1 MPRRRDDDAPSH
13 ARARSRRR
21 RGRGDASETR
31 RKKRPLPEASGRVAR
46 ERRRARGPIAAA
58 PPVDLIRV
66 DIMAARGG
74 ANASVHA
81 RTRENARAL
90 VVRSRARRARGEG
103 DAGWTRRGAIRS
115 PANEGVGES
124 DEDDDEGSTVRAR
137 ARESARRV
145 ASTSVSTATVRAR
158 GVGRVKTATRG
169 GRRGGGGGGARRGDE
184 RARVDFAVVGSGIAG
199 LSYAL
204 DAAEHGDVAVI
215 TKARAF
221 EAATSYAQGGIS
233 AVVDKLDSVDEH
245 VRDTCVAGGYLCDE
259 RAVRVMVED
268 SKSAVETLIE
278 RGTRF
283 TRDAMDGSL
292 HLAREGGHSRH
303 RIVHADDMTGK
314 EIERALLEAARA
326 HPRIQFHEY
335 HFAME
340 LLKTRDG
347 ERCAGVLVVDEARG
361 VTKEFVATSTVL
373 ACGGA
378 GHLFPSTTNPAV
390 STGDGIAMATRAGV
404 AVANMEFMQF
414 HPTALYTGEGGA
426 PKMSPNENA
435 FLITEAVRGHGGRLY
450 NALGERF
457 MSRYDER
464 EELAPRDVVA
474 RSIDSEMKRT
484 GSPCVF
490 LDITHVDGDDVRRN
504 FPGIAAELDK
514 RGIDMTKDRIPV
526 VPAAHYMCGGI
537 STNENGETSLRGLFA
552 CGEVAYTGVHGANRL
567 ASNSL
572 LEGIVFARRAVV
584 SVANELAAL
593 RAELPSSDADDERL
607 RQWLDEQCEDLSRG
621 SVMKNFTYEHG
632 DWEKEV
638 RREIQQTMWNAAGIV
653 RTTVEMEGA
662 LFKLQELAFESEAH
676 LAKMKGYTMQSAEI
690 SNLIVAGQLMLRC
703 ALMRRESRGLHY
715 TLDHPEPVESEKR
728 PTLAFGDVP
737 VRAPAA
743 AR

>member
-1 MPRRRDDDAPSH
+1 MKRRRRVE
-13 ARARSRRR
+13 ARPGASRARDGAREDRSRRR
-21 RGRGDASETR
+21 RPSISSHSR
-31 RKKRPLPEASGRVAR
+31 RHHG
-46 ERRRARGPIAAA
+46 RARGR
-58 PPVDLIRV
+58 DR
-66 DIMAARGG
+66 DGEG
-74 ANASVHA
+74 ANARKRA
-81 RTRENARAL
+81 RVRRVVARSARA
-90 VVRSRARRARGEG
+90 
-103 DAGWTRRGAIRS
+103 
-115 PANEGVGES
+115 
-124 DEDDDEGSTVRAR
+124 
-137 ARESARRV
+137 
-145 ASTSVSTATVRAR
+145 
-158 GVGRVKTATRG
+158 RG
-169 GRRGGGGGGARRGDE
+169 GRRAVDASRGDPIAGERRRRRVGRGRGRGVDGARESERERATGGVDVGVDGDGASERGGKGEDGDEGGEARRRRREARDDE

-584 SVANELAAL
+584 SVASELAAL

>member
-1 MPRRRDDDAPSH
+1 MPRRRRAVTRARAVAPSS
-13 ARARSRRR
+13 RTRRR
-21 RGRGDASETR
+21 VGEASETR
-31 RKKRPLPEASGRVAR
+31 RGASGSVAR
-46 ERRRARGPIAAA
+46 ARRRARGPIAAA

-74 ANASVHA
+74 ATATVNA
-81 RTRENARAL
+81 RTRENARAR
-90 VVRSRARRARGEG
+90 VVWSRARRARGEG
-103 DAGWTRRGAIRS
+103 DARWTRRGAIRS

-378 GHLFPSTTNPAV
+378 GHLFPSTTNPVV

-514 RGIDMTKDRIPV
+514 RGTDMTKDRIPV

-584 SVANELAAL
+584 SVASELAAL